1 MLFICKKEITQFLGN
16 PVGYMVISIFLLLNA
31 LLLFV
36 FPDTSLLSFGYAS
49 LQPFFDVVP
58 WIVLF
63 FVPAITMRS
72 FAEEYKTG
80 SFEILKTLPLTPAKI
95 VLGKFL
101 SGVSIV
107 ILTLLLTSIFAITVQ
122 ILSVGSGLD
131 VGATIASYIGLLLLC
146 CCFVAIGIYISSLTN
161 NVVLA
166 FVGAAF
172 ACFIFFV
179 GIESISKLS
188 FLKGNADYFIE
199 YLGLNTHYVA
209 MSKGA
214 IYFKDILYFSLVCT
228 LFLFLAARNV
238 SKRQ

>member
-1 MLFICKKEITQFLGN
+1 MLFICRKEITQFLGN
-16 PVGYMVISIFLLLNA
+16 SVGYLVISIFLLLNA

-36 FPDTSLLSFGYAS
+36 FPDTSLLQFGYAS
-49 LQPFFDVVP
+49 LQPFFDFVP

-63 FVPAITMRS
+63 FIPAITMRS

-80 SFEILKTLPLTPAKI
+80 SFEILKTLPLTPSKI

-101 SGVSIV
+101 SGVCIV
-107 ILTLLLTSIFAITVQ
+107 LLTLLLTSIFAITVQ
-122 ILSVGSGLD
+122 ILSTSSGID
-131 VGATIASYIGLLLLC
+131 VGATLGSYIGLLLLC
-146 CCFVAIGIYISSLTN
+146 CCFLAIGIYVSSLTN

-166 FVGAAF
+166 FVAAAF

-188 FLKGNADYFIE
+188 FFKGNADYFIE
-199 YLGLNTHYVA
+199 YLGLNMHYVA

-214 IYFKDILYFSLVCT
+214 IYFKDVLYFVLVCFV
-228 LFLFLAARNV
+228 FLFLATRNV
-238 SKRQ
+238 RNRQ

>member
-1 MLFICKKEITQFLGN
+1 MFFICKKEITQFLGN

-36 FPDTSLLSFGYAS
+36 FPDTSLLQFGFAT
-49 LQPFFDVVP
+49 LQPFFDFVP
-58 WIVLF
+58 WIMLF
-63 FVPAITMRS
+63 FIPAITMRS

-80 SFEILKTLPLTPAKI
+80 SFEILKTLPISPSKI

-101 SGVSIV
+101 SGICIV
-107 ILTLLLTSIFAITVQ
+107 VLTLLLTSIFAISIQ
-122 ILSVGSGLD
+122 ILATGNGID
-131 VGATIASYIGLLLLC
+131 VGATLGSYIGLLLLSF
-146 CCFVAIGIYISSLTN
+146 CFLAIGIYISSLTN

-166 FVGAAF
+166 FVAAAF
-172 ACFIFFV
+172 ACFIAFV

-214 IYFKDILYFSLVCT
+214 IYFKDVFYFGLVCV
-228 LFLFLAARNV
+228 LFLYLATKNV
-238 SKRQ
+238 KTRQ